1 MVAQTNQAK
10 TERTKKFPRA
20 DAFFRYRDRA
30 KGDPNLS
37 ENDGSRRRTTSI
49 EGIDMVSQMIL
60 EMESQIKYT
69 ESIRDFVKDF
79 RDQKITLK
87 EFLAGPGRVEEEMEE
102 MLKMMLGQL
111 LGIKIER

>member
-1 MVAQTNQAK
+1 MFRLYAEVSSAQAVRFLRLCRK
-10 TERTKKFPRA
+10 APEGEIVKEYRA
-20 DAFFRYRDRA
+20 CQ
-30 KGDPNLS
+30 K
-37 ENDGSRRRTTSI
+37 

-102 MLKMMLGQL
+102 MLEMMLGQL